1 VFCEKFNENWLEYA
15 AQDDL
20 GLNRENT
27 FKYLDGE
34 VLGALQDGRSARTER
49 EGADRGGEGE
59 QDDLLPVESEDELI
73 EGGAGADRK
82 CDQRFDGDV
91 GLVAVKVDELWMTD
105 DASSTTV
112 EKCHLAM
119 VEHRFG
125 VFAQAEQ
132 ATR

>member
-1 VFCEKFNENWLEYA
+1 MSAPSPPHTAPPLFQL
-15 AQDDL
+15 L
-20 GLNRENT
+20 
-27 FKYLDGE
+27 LDGDSGRIAVAGAATEE
-34 VLGALQDGRSARTER
+34 VGRS
-49 EGADRGGEGE
+49 
-59 QDDLLPVESEDELI
+59 
-73 EGGAGADRK
+73 
-82 CDQRFDGDV
+82 
-91 GLVAVKVDELWMTD
+91 LVAVEVEQLSMTD